1 MGFFD
6 DYDANFND
14 KRAQLGTGAFSTVY
28 RCVNKE
34 TGEVNA
40 VKVIALKSLKSTD
53 INKIQRE
60 IRICT
65 ELDHDNIVRL
75 RNSYHDQ
82 THFYIVFEFV
92 SGGELFDEIVK
103 RKFYNEK
110 DASVSMRQIL
120 SALKHCHDRKVIH
133 RDLKPENL
141 LLASHEA
148 DAPIKITDFGLA
160 VIMEHG
166 PSYFGFAGTPGY
178 LSPEVIRR
186 VPYDTAVDVW
196 ACGVI
201 LYILLVGY
209 PPFWEEDQKKLYQQI
224 KKCEFD
230 FPSPEWDTVTDEAK
244 GLIRTMLNPDPKK
257 RPTVDA
263 LLKHPWFTSADV
275 PSHLHRQGT
284 IDQLK
289 KFNAKRKL
297 KGGINAVIGMRRIA
311 SLVSSMSSDKKSP
324 GKSSSTS
331 SVVKFSSSDKVKAVS
346 EKLLHAIDNKQWD
359 MYTDLVD
366 ENLTC
371 FEPEAHGELVTGLDF
386 HKFFFE
392 NGTATCKS
400 TLQNVNVKV
409 IGDTAIHTST
419 RLVQCSQDGKVSTAK
434 FEETRIWNSQA
445 SSKFGWKLMHFHRSN
460 CSTN

>member
-6 DYDANFND
+6 DYDANFSD
-14 KRAQLGTGAFSTVY
+14 KRSQLGTGAFSVVH
-28 RCVNKE
+28 RCVNKQ

-40 VKVIALKSLKSTD
+40 VKVIALQSLKSND
-53 INKIQRE
+53 VNKIQRE

-65 ELDHDNIVRL
+65 ELDHENIVRM
-75 RNSYHDQ
+75 RQAYHDN
-82 THFYIVFEFV
+82 THFYLVFEFV
-92 SGGELFDEIVK
+92 SGGELFDEVVT

-110 DASVSMRQIL
+110 DASTLMRQIF
-120 SALKHCHDRKVIH
+120 SALKHCHDKNIIH

-141 LLASHEA
+141 LLASREK
-148 DAPIKITDFGLA
+148 DAPVKITDFGLA

-224 KKCEFD
+224 KAGDYD

-244 GLIRTMLNPDPKK
+244 NLIRDMLHLDPKK
-257 RPTVDA
+257 RPTVDK
-263 LLKHPWFTSADV
+263 LLANPWIASTDV
-275 PSHLHRQGT
+275 PSKLHRQGT

-297 KGGINAVIGMRRIA
+297 KGGINAIIGMKRIA
-311 SLVSSMSSDKKSP
+311 SLVSDRKLSLKNVVSNT
-324 GKSSSTS
+324 STEMPTNPEA
-331 SVVKFSSSDKVKAVS
+331 KVK
-346 EKLLHAIDNKQWD
+346 LLAERLVQAIDEKKWED
-359 MYTDLVD
+359 YTNLVD
-366 ENLTC
+366 EKLTC
-371 FEPEAHGELVTGLDF
+371 FEPEAHGDFVTGLDF

-392 NGTATCKS
+392 NGATKQKS
-400 TLQNVNVKV
+400 HVQNVSVNML
-409 IGDTAIHTST
+409 GSTAIHTCT
-419 RLVQCSQDGKVSTAK
+419 RLVQSSDSEGAVSTTK
-434 FEETRIWNSQA
+434 YEETRVWACQGDSM
-445 SSKFGWKLMHFHRSN
+445 FGWKVIHIHRSKAE
-460 CSTN
+460 